1 LLGSIG
7 SSIEIQMLYGCRMLL
22 IDLHRGEE
30 HDGCGLQNNAAK
42 LWLRKSTEMGFEQDA
57 WEEDE
62 RIGAEQE
69 QVTVELGCKGI
80 EHTLSLTGRF
90 LTKIYKP

>member
-1 LLGSIG
+1 
-7 SSIEIQMLYGCRMLL
+7 MLL

-30 HDGCGLQNNAAK
+30 HDGCGLQNNAAE

-69 QVTVELGCKGI
+69 QVTVELGCRDV

-90 LTKIYKP
+90 LTKIYKT

>member
-1 LLGSIG
+1 MRKCKEHLIHLNRWTISIVHFDKF
-7 SSIEIQMLYGCRMLL
+7 E
-22 IDLHRGEE
+22 EE
-30 HDGCGLQNNAAK
+30 HSDGDLQNNAAE
-42 LWLRKSTEMGFEQDA
+42 LGLRKNTEMGFEQNA

-69 QVTVELGCKGI
+69 QVTVELGCRDV

-90 LTKIYKP
+90 LTKIYKT